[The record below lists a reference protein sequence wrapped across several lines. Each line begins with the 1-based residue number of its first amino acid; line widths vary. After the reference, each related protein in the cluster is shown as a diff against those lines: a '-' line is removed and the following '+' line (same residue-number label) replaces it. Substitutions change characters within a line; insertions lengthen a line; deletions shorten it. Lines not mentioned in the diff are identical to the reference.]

1 MKKQYFINANII
13 DPHNSI
19 NENGGL
25 IIGEDGKI
33 EAVGKKVNKNNLP
46 SREKFIDLKE
56 KYIFPGSCLISI
68 SQITEVIKKDTDLAM
83 IDMEDITKHY
93 AITLNRWRKNFIDV
107 LPKVKEMGYSQAFI
121 NMWEF
126 YFLYCEAGFLERNIG
141 DVQLVFAKSG
151 TRDININY

>member
-1 MKKQYFINANII
+1 
-13 DPHNSI
+13 
-19 NENGGL
+19 
-25 IIGEDGKI
+25 
-33 EAVGKKVNKNNLP
+33 
-46 SREKFIDLKE
+46 
-56 KYIFPGSCLISI
+56 
-68 SQITEVIKKDTDLAM
+68 M
-83 IDMEDITKHY
+83 IDMGKYYKHY